1 LEAKLRLLP
10 CLAILLLTA
19 SAIAQTA
26 APTATTTE
34 AVTTKPAAAASD
46 EQQWGFSLSAY
57 TYIVP
62 NDREYVQPTLRVDHD
77 WLHLEARYNYEGID
91 TGSAW
96 IGYNVSFGEDPLTFD
111 FTPMVGGIFGNTRGV
126 APGYEFTLAWHKLQ
140 LYSEGEFV
148 FDTDDSDANFFYTW
162 TELTY
167 SPVEWFRFGA
177 VIQRTKDYETDFD
190 IQRGVMIG
198 FTLKQLDLMAA
209 VLNPDDDPIVVL
221 GVAYSF

>member
-1 LEAKLRLLP
+1 MRA
-10 CLAILLLTA
+10 LAILFILLA
-19 SAIAQTA
+19 A
-26 APTATTTE
+26 APLLAQSSEPATTTTTEPEE
-34 AVTTKPAAAASD
+34 AKPW
-46 EQQWGFSLSAY
+46 EFSLSAY

-96 IGYNVSFGEDPLTFD
+96 IGYNLSFGPHDAEAAPLTFD
-111 FTPMVGGIFGNTRGV
+111 FTPMIGGIFGDTRGV

-148 FDTDDSDANFFYTW
+148 FDTDDSSANFFYTW

-167 SPVEWFRFGA
+167 SPVKWFRFGV

-198 FTLKQLDLMAA
+198 FTIKQQLDLMAA

>member
-1 LEAKLRLLP
+1 MTVRLIASLLI
-10 CLAILLLTA
+10 CLAA
-19 SAIAQTA
+19 G
-26 APTATTTE
+26 ATTVLAQSSTE
-34 AVTTKPAAAASD
+34 PAAASSD
-46 EQQWGFSLSAY
+46 EKQWEFSLSAY

-96 IGYNVSFGEDPLTFD
+96 IGYNLSFGDEPLTFD
-111 FTPMVGGIFGNTRGV
+111 FTPMIGGIFGDTRGV
-126 APGYEFTLAWHKLQ
+126 APGYEFTVTWHKLQ

-167 SPVEWFRFGA
+167 SPLDWFRFGA

-190 IQRGVMIG
+190 IQRGLMIG
-198 FTLKQLDLMAA
+198 FTIKQLDLMAA

-221 GVAYSF
+221 GVAYAF

>member
-1 LEAKLRLLP
+1 MTVRLIASLLI
-10 CLAILLLTA
+10 CLAA
-19 SAIAQTA
+19 G
-26 APTATTTE
+26 ATTVLAQSSTE
-34 AVTTKPAAAASD
+34 PAAASSD
-46 EQQWGFSLSAY
+46 EKQWEFSLSAY

-96 IGYNVSFGEDPLTFD
+96 IGYNLSFGDEPLTFD
-111 FTPMVGGIFGNTRGV
+111 FTPMIGGIFGDTRGV
-126 APGYEFTLAWHKLQ
+126 APGYEFTLTWHKLQ

-167 SPVEWFRFGA
+167 SPLDWFRFGA

-190 IQRGVMIG
+190 IQRGLMIG
-198 FTLKQLDLMAA
+198 FTIKQLDLMAA

-221 GVAYSF
+221 GVAYAF